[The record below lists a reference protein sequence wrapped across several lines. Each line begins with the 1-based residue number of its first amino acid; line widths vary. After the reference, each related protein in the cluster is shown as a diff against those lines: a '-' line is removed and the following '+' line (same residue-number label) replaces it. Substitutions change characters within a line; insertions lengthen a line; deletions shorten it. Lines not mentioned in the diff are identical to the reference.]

1 MSEISMGPPARLGRV
16 GRTSKTA
23 SRFPEASKN
32 GRFYAAADSIAGRFL
47 GAARRRAEYDTGFV
61 AFLLGRARPRP
72 S

>member
-23 SRFPEASKN
+23 SRFTEASKS
-32 GRFYAAADSIAGRFL
+32 RFYAAADPIAGRFL
-47 GAARRRAEYDTGFV
+47 GAATRPAEYDTGFV